1 MSRYYDFFCPVKL
14 MAGEQALE
22 QLADEL
28 RTLGASRP
36 LLLTDKGVGGS
47 GLATLLSQVLAEGGL
62 PVVACWDEI
71 PADSSTAVVEQ
82 IAVRYR
88 KLGCDSLVA
97 LGGGSVI
104 DTAKA
109 VNILATLAPRDGQK
123 GGDRLLDYAGAGSL
137 TRPLNPL
144 AVVPTTSGTG
154 SEVTQVAVIRDEG
167 SGRKVPFSSPF
178 LLPRLAVLDPRLTLG
193 LPLPITAATAMDA
206 MTHAIE
212 AFIGNT
218 RNPVSDALAL
228 AAVEKIAGALPLVL
242 QRPEDSQLRLQ
253 LAEGSTLAGM
263 AFSNSMVGLVHAL
276 GHSLGARCHLP
287 HGLCMNLF
295 LPAALD
301 YNRPA
306 IDEELARLLLP
317 LVGAERFAA
326 TPDALRP
333 QACLDAINRLRDTL
347 WEAVR
352 LPRTLAEA
360 GVTDRAVLRD
370 IRDLAIDDGALLYSR
385 KDADREQL
393 MALLEQLWE

>member
-22 QLADEL
+22 QLAGEL
-28 RTLGASRP
+28 MALGATRP
-36 LLLTDKGVGGS
+36 LLLTDKGVSGS

-62 PVVACWDEI
+62 PVAACWDEI
-71 PADSSTAVVEQ
+71 PADSSTAVVER
-82 IAVRYR
+82 IAARYR
-88 KLGCDSLVA
+88 ELGCDSLVA

-109 VNILATLAPRDGQK
+109 VNILASL
-123 GGDRLLDYAGAGSL
+123 GGERLLDHAGAGCL
-137 TRPLNPL
+137 TRPLKPL
-144 AVVPTTSGTG
+144 AAVPTTAGTG
-154 SEVTQVAVIRDEG
+154 SEVTQVAVIRDEA
-167 SGRKVPFSSPF
+167 SGRKLPFTSPF
-178 LLPRLAVLDPRLTLG
+178 LLPQLAVLDPRLSQG
-193 LPLPITAATAMDA
+193 LPLSITAATAMDA

-212 AFIGNT
+212 AFIGNGK
-218 RNPVSDALAL
+218 NPVSDALAL
-228 AAVEKIAGALPLVL
+228 MAVEKIADALPQVL
-242 QRPEDSQLRLQ
+242 ARPQDPALRLQ

-295 LPAALD
+295 LPAVLD
-301 YNRPA
+301 YNRPG

-326 TPDALRP
+326 TPAAMRAQASLDAL
-333 QACLDAINRLRDTL
+333 CILRDSL
-347 WEAVR
+347 WQAVR

-360 GVTDRAVLRD
+360 GVTDRAVLAE
-370 IRDLAIDDGALLYSR
+370 IRDLAINDGALLYNR

-393 MALLEQLWE
+393 LALLEQVWE

>member
-22 QLADEL
+22 QLAGEL
-28 RTLGASRP
+28 LALGATRP
-36 LLLTDKGVGGS
+36 LLLTDKGVSGS
-47 GLATLLSQVLAEGGL
+47 GLATLVTRLLAEGGL
-62 PVVACWDEI
+62 PIAASWDEI

-82 IAVRYR
+82 IATHYNAQS
-88 KLGCDSLVA
+88 CDSLVA

-109 VNILATLAPRDGQK
+109 VNILATL
-123 GGDRLLDYAGAGSL
+123 GGNRLLDYAGADSL
-137 TRPLNPL
+137 TRPLKPL
-144 AVVPTTSGTG
+144 AVVPTTAGTG

-167 SGRKVPFSSPF
+167 SGRKVPFTSPF
-178 LLPRLAVLDPRLTLG
+178 LLPRLAVLDPRLTRG

-212 AFIGNT
+212 ALIGNA

-228 AAVEKIAGALPLVL
+228 GAVEKIAGALPLVL
-242 QRPEDSQLRLQ
+242 AQPEDSQLRLQ
-253 LAEGSTLAGM
+253 LAEGSTMAGM

-295 LPAALD
+295 LPAVLD
-301 YNRPA
+301 YNRPE

-317 LVGAERFAA
+317 LAGAERFAA
-326 TPDALRP
+326 TPAALRP
-333 QACLDAINRLRDTL
+333 QASLDAINSLRDIL

-360 GVTDRAVLRD
+360 GVTDRAVLTD
-370 IRDLAIDDGALLYSR
+370 IRDLAINDGALLYNR